1 MAMKVK
7 NKEQLDNLIITMV
20 KLYPTNLQYAFKR
33 VSDVTGIKPLVV
45 TNRWYSNIR
54 HRSEVIYKVVTD
66 ELEIRNTKST
76 RSDLIE
82 KLINKFRI

>member
-1 MAMKVK
+1 MKVK